1 MRWFILAIS
10 ILFIILLLLYFR
22 RNIIRKA
29 KLMQSPFKYF
39 TFDEFDSSDEP
50 GSGKRYM
57 SHELIR
63 KLDIAR
69 ECAGFPFVI
78 ESAYR
83 SYAHN
88 KKVGGVKGSAH
99 TKGLAVDIDYKSE
112 EDLKVLLKCLV
123 KVGFT
128 RFGIRWKGSGT
139 SVHVDMDSS
148 KPKYVTWGY
157 NDKDDNLVVPPNP
170 WSYA

>member
-1 MRWFILAIS
+1 
-10 ILFIILLLLYFR
+10 
-22 RNIIRKA
+22 
-29 KLMQSPFKYF
+29 MQSPFKYF
-39 TFDEFDSSDEP
+39 TFEEFDSPDEP
-50 GSGKRYM
+50 GSGKRNV

-69 ECAGFPFVI
+69 ECAGFPFKL

-83 SYAHN
+83 TYAHN

-99 TKGLAVDIDYKSE
+99 TKGLAVDIDYKTQE
-112 EDLKVLLKCLV
+112 QLETMLRCLV

-139 SVHVDMDSS
+139 SVHVDMDNN

-157 NDKDDNLVVPPNP
+157 KDKDGNYVNPPNP